1 MQSFECVILHHKTTN
16 ITNNNMKRLTLIL
29 MLVLSMVTIVSAEQ
43 KSVPL
48 EYKKTCND
56 NKHTKVH
63 RAPER
68 IPVINVYYDNDTH
81 LITVESE
88 ETADAEVFLYDDL
101 GNVIDYSPTLNVVL
115 YIDSA
120 VSGIPYIFILGNTW
134 TATGYIQK

>member
-16 ITNNNMKRLTLIL
+16 ITNNMKRLTLIL
-29 MLVLSMVTIVSAEQ
+29 MLVLSMAAIVSAEQ

-81 LITVESE
+81 LITAEIGYRLFLGDSFSISVFFKEMIPRFLD
-88 ETADAEVFLYDDL
+88 TQIADE
-101 GNVIDYSPTLNVVL
+101 YS
-115 YIDSA
+115 S
-120 VSGIPYIFILGNTW
+120 
-134 TATGYIQK
+134 